1 MKKFQF
7 RLEKVLDLRKMTEE
21 RAQKRMA
28 DAHSA
33 RALQEAQCDA
43 AETALIQEENR
54 LRSERAGK
62 FKAGDALL
70 GHRFGQHLRVQVH
83 VQTEKLARAEEL
95 VGDRRRELAEASRQK
110 KMLET
115 LREKRLE
122 DYVVEGIR
130 LEQAVM
136 DDEAGQRL
144 ARIREING

>member
-1 MKKFQF
+1 MKNFHF

-21 RAQKRMA
+21 QAQKRMA
-28 DAHSA
+28 DAHTA
-33 RALQEAQCDA
+33 RALQEQKRDA
-43 AETALIQEENR
+43 AETALLTEERR
-54 LRSERAGK
+54 LRSERTGK
-62 FKAGDALL
+62 FKAGEALI
-70 GHRFGQHLRVQVH
+70 GHRIGQQLRVQLH
-83 VQTEKLARAEEL
+83 QQNEKLAHAEEV

-144 ARIREING
+144 ARVREFNG